1 MKRGRGKKAQKSVEQ
16 DLVRFGIS
24 IPADLLKTFD
34 ANLAVRKN
42 QNRSEAIRDLI
53 RDKLVQDA
61 WAEGKGEQVAT
72 ITLIYDGQNPEFLR
86 RLAEN
91 KRAMGERLVSTMTV
105 RLSPRQELEMLAL
118 RGTASTLRA
127 EAESLLG
134 LKGILHGKLVMTSPD
149 AP

>member
-1 MKRGRGKKAQKSVEQ
+1 MKRGRGRKPQSGADQ

-34 ANLAVRKN
+34 AHLSVRKN

-72 ITLIYDGQNPEFLR
+72 VTLIYDGQNPEFLK

-91 KRAMGERLVSTMTV
+91 KRAMGDRLISAMTL
-105 RLSPRQELEMLAL
+105 RLSPRQELEVLAL
-118 RGTASTLRA
+118 RGTASTIRA
-127 EAESLLG
+127 EAETLLG

>member
-1 MKRGRGKKAQKSVEQ
+1 MKRGRAKKTQPGAEQ

-24 IPADLLKTFD
+24 IPDDLLKKFD
-34 ANLAVRKN
+34 AQLALRKN

-61 WAEGKGEQVAT
+61 WSEGRGEQVAT
-72 ITLIYDGQNPEFLR
+72 LTLIYDSQNLDVQR

-91 KRAMGERLVSTMTV
+91 KRALGERLMSTLHV
-105 RLSPRQELEMLAL
+105 RLGPRQELEVLAL
-118 RGTASTLRA
+118 RGSATAIRGES
-127 EAESLLG
+127 EAILA
-134 LKGILHGKLVMTSPD
+134 LKGILHGKIVMTTPD